1 MLRQHDRLADRV
13 LRGHISLPGAG
24 DSTIFKHPH
33 RRVRP
38 FGTKDRRHDRV
49 ICVRA
54 HEALLVLGARQAL
67 DARKQPGADADS
79 LGTEHER
86 GRGRPA
92 IRDSTCRDNRRSVHR
107 IYYRRYKRHRAEIG
121 LHVPACFLR
130 LNNNCICAERLEP
143 PRALHRVSR
152 SPYLDPGAFQLPHPT
167 LLRWIPEEDRE
178 RDVLRYGDLDM
189 GFRRCRTEAS
199 LFDDKV
205 NTKRC

>member
-152 SPYLDPGAFQLPHPT
+152 SPYFDPGAFSASSSNAPPV
-167 LLRWIPEEDRE
+167 DS
-178 RDVLRYGDLDM
+178 
-189 GFRRCRTEAS
+189 RRRPRAGRAS
-199 LFDDKV
+199 LWRPRHGLPSLQD
-205 NTKRC
+205 RSQSLRR